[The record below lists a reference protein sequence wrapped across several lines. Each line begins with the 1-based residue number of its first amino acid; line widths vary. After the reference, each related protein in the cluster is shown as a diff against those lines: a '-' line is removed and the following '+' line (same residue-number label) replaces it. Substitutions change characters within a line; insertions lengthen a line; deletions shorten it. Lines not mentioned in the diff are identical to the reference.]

1 MHYGANRQQ
10 YQYNQGTVANGILE
24 IGKADVVRPPDIR
37 RPRPTR
43 DWKIVIT
50 DTGYQIPTVFYR
62 PNTVILK
69 YRGIRLP
76 T

>member
-1 MHYGANRQQ
+1 MMKPAVPG
-10 YQYNQGTVANGILE
+10 
-24 IGKADVVRPPDIR
+24 
-37 RPRPTR
+37 R

-76 T
+76 N